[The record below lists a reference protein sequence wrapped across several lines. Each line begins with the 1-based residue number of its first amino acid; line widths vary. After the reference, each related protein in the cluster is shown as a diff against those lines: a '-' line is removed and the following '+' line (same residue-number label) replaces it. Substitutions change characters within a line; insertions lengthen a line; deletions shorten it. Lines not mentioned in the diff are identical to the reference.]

1 MRTLANANLC
11 GFGNARLGVADMHVC
26 ECMCR
31 CMHTCF
37 AFVYESGEVLGVKW
51 DFMRWTVCVWLLGQQ
66 DGA

>member
-37 AFVYESGEVLGVKW
+37 AFVYESGEVLGSGILCVGLS
-51 DFMRWTVCVWLLGQQ
+51 VCGC
-66 DGA
+66 